1 MATCVLSLD
10 WLGSYLCW
18 KHTYGIWPAYS
29 IARSWL
35 LAKVRW
41 QNDEHERK
49 SGNVTW
55 PCFLKAFAFLINEQK
70 IYCSWINTLL
80 WDCYILIPESLV
92 TSINLNADEIDDAL
106 CFYYLSFLPP
116 KTKFQSA
123 TMCCSFHVRTQQ
135 LILVAYQAR
144 GDCLFGCLTS
154 YNAMF

>member
-1 MATCVLSLD
+1 MEYDLLIQLLDPGSLQKWGD
-10 WLGSYLCW
+10 
-18 KHTYGIWPAYS
+18 KMMNI
-29 IARSWL
+29 
-35 LAKVRW
+35 K
-41 QNDEHERK
+41 ERQGK

-55 PCFLKAFAFLINEQK
+55 PCFLKAFSFLINEQK

-92 TSINLNADEIDDAL
+92 TSINLNADEIDNAL

-154 YNAMF
+154 YNAMFSEYKSSFPQV